1 MNDADE
7 QAPKQP
13 RPKRTLKARLKEQFD
28 EYGKIA
34 IITYLSLSFLAII
47 GFSVAIGMGVE
58 PSDATGVLGVIFAG
72 WIAAKATM
80 PIRILITL
88 GLTPAIAALV
98 VRKKR
103 VTDAATDP
111 ATHSKPE
118 S

>member
-1 MNDADE
+1 MGDVVEPPAE
-7 QAPKQP
+7 PP
-13 RPKRTLKARLKEQFD
+13 RKRTLRERLKEQFD

-34 IITYLSLSFLAII
+34 IITYLSLSFLAIV
-47 GFSVAIGMGVE
+47 GFSIAIGMGVE

-88 GLTPAIAALV
+88 ALTPAIAALV

-103 VTDAATDP
+103 TTAPADAPGVDEP
-111 ATHSKPE
+111 
-118 S
+118 